1 MKSGTPRQSPDLR
14 TTPDQLSDREREL
27 LSQRVKILEQRLL
40 ILKKYDRSTQQKPNG
55 RARQKA
61 ATGVDDGDGFRLALV
76 TTGKKGWGG
85 S

>member
-14 TTPDQLSDREREL
+14 TTPDQLSDREQEL

-40 ILKKYDRSTQQKPNG
+40 ILKKYGSSTNEKPDG

-61 ATGVDDGDGFRLALV
+61 ATELRR
-76 TTGKKGWGG
+76 
-85 S
+85 